1 MVCIDNYD
9 DYDDDGWID
18 EEVCSK
24 QPKDPFYQALQWS
37 EDEIKKYDEF
47 MLFLAEIGDFPL
59 SMKYDAKR

>member
-1 MVCIDNYD
+1 MVKLETYD

-18 EEVCSK
+18 DEYVSH
-24 QPKDPFYQALQWS
+24 PKDAFYQVLQWG

-47 MLFLAEIGDFPL
+47 MMFMAEISDFPL

>member
-9 DYDDDGWID
+9 DYDDDGWVDD
-18 EEVCSK
+18 EDRSK
-24 QPKDPFYQALQWS
+24 HPKDPFYQALQWS

-47 MLFLAEIGDFPL
+47 MLFLAEISDFPL